1 MFENISP
8 IINSIAIVVLG
19 SFSALTLYNQ
29 YKKGNNSD
37 TIVNFKDTIESMKAR
52 MDEMDVEL
60 KETRKNH
67 QESLEKIAHLR
78 GENETLKSLLL
89 GRDPE
94 SIQYRDQSLGLLTA
108 LVTEVKGLDSTLK
121 SHHEYV
127 QRAHPEVAG

>member
-1 MFENISP
+1 MENVNTIL
-8 IINSIAIVVLG
+8 ATVTVVVLG
-19 SFSALTLYNQ
+19 ILSAITLYAQ
-29 YKKGNNSD
+29 HKKGNSAD
-37 TIVNFKDTIESMKAR
+37 IVNNFRETIESMKAR

-94 SIQYRDQSLGLLTA
+94 SIQYRDKSLEILTA
-108 LVTEVKGLDSTLK
+108 LVNEVKALDGVLR
-121 SHHEYV
+121 SHHEFV
-127 QRAHPEVAG
+127 QKAHPNIV

>member
-1 MFENISP
+1 MDNINT
-8 IINSIAIVVLG
+8 ILGAIAVVVMGIL
-19 SFSALTLYNQ
+19 SAITLYTQ
-29 YKKGNNSD
+29 YRRGANAD
-37 TIVNFKDTIESMKAR
+37 IVTNFKETIESMKLR

-94 SIQYRDQSLGLLTA
+94 SIQYRDKSLEILTA
-108 LVTEVKGLDSTLK
+108 LVNEVKALDGLIKT
-121 SHHEYV
+121 HHNFV
-127 QRAHPEVAG
+127 MKAHPEVVL

>member
-1 MFENISP
+1 MLENINP
-8 IINSIAIVVLG
+8 IMNSIAILVLG

-37 TIVNFKDTIESMKAR
+37 TIFNFKNTIESMKLR
-52 MDEMDVEL
+52 MDEMDTEL

-67 QESLEKIAHLR
+67 QESLEKIAHLK

-94 SIQYRDQSLGLLTA
+94 SIQYRDKSLQILTLL
-108 LVTEVKGLDSTLK
+108 VDEVKKLDGTLQ
-121 SHHEYV
+121 HHLLSSKKPCDGKV
-127 QRAHPEVAG
+127 D